1 MAKKTK
7 DEKKEVKGGFTV
19 EQLRDYLDYL
29 VTKGHG
35 KDKVVSADGDTINLV
50 FPEKG
55 KVELW

>member
-1 MAKKTK
+1 MPKKDK
-7 DEKKEVKGGFTV
+7 DEKKEVKDGFSV

-29 VTKGHG
+29 TTKGHG
-35 KDKVVSADGDTINLV
+35 KDKVVSADGDPINLV